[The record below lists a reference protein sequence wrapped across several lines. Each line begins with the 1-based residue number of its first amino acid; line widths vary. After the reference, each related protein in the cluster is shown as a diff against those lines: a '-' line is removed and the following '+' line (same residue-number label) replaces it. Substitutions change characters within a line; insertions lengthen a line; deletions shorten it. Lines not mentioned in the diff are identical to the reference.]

1 MLNKLAI
8 AAAMASITIGA
19 AYAQTPNSNTNL
31 PARTTTGVGTPA
43 QAQVLTSLPT
53 TSTTTIANFYKQNV
67 YDPSEKKLGEISD
80 VLVDND
86 GKIDGFIVSVGG
98 FLGLGEK
105 NVAVPFSAV
114 QASQR
119 NGSWWLTMNATE
131 SQLRNA
137 PGFKYD
143 RDKATW
149 VKA

>member
-8 AAAMASITIGA
+8 AAAVAVVAGTA
-19 AYAQTPNSNTNL
+19 NAQTPNTNANT

-43 QAQVLTSLPT
+43 QAQVMTSLPT
-53 TSTTTIANFYKQNV
+53 TSTTSIANFYKQNV
-67 YDPSEKKLGEISD
+67 YDPSEKKIGEVSD

-105 NVAVPFSAV
+105 NVAVPFNAV

-119 NGSWWLTMNATE
+119 NGSWWLTMNA
-131 SQLRNA
+131 SADQLKNA

-143 RDKATW
+143 RAKGTW
-149 VKA
+149 VSA